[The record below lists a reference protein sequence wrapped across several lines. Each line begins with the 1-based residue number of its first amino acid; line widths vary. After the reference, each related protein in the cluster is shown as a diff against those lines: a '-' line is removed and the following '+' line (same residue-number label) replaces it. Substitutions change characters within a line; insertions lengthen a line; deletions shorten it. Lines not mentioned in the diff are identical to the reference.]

1 MSLVHFFIGLFLD
14 ERDLVF
20 FEDRECHL
28 LRSFLEETYES
39 DYDIEDEFNELR
51 SESGSFGMNGTCT
64 GVQSFDLTIS
74 KVVEF
79 PYDVFLSVG
88 GGGEVG
94 ADFRKSTVD
103 CVPVVIN

>member
-1 MSLVHFFIGLFLD
+1 
-14 ERDLVF
+14 
-20 FEDRECHL
+20 
-28 LRSFLEETYES
+28 
-39 DYDIEDEFNELR
+39 
-51 SESGSFGMNGTCT
+51 MNGTCT

-94 ADFRKSTVD
+94 ADFCESTVD